1 MRGFRFFP
9 ASAVRK
15 NSLFRGQRVFRKL
28 VSAPLIAALMA
39 GTASADKLREALVS
53 AYQANPTLTAQRE
66 ALRAT
71 DATVAIARAAG
82 RPQVSGTVGLNR
94 NLTRSGVIVQTQG
107 DAHNIS
113 VSGGVDVSYSL
124 FNGGAVR
131 NNVRAAQSCVDPG
144 TATLLTV
151 ARGGVTQ
158 AGFAYTAVIR
168 ERALC

>member
-15 NSLFRGQRVFRKL
+15 NFLFRGQRVFRKL

-39 GTASADKLREALVS
+39 GTASADTLREALVS

-94 NLTRSGVIVQTQG
+94 DLSRSGVLATG
-107 DAHNIS
+107 GKGPTLS
-113 VSGGVDVSYSL
+113 TGVDVSYPL
-124 FNGGAVR
+124 FNGGSVR
-131 NNVRAAQSCVDPG
+131 NSIQAAR
-144 TATLLTV
+144 T
-151 ARGGVTQ
+151 
-158 AGFAYTAVIR
+158 
-168 ERALC
+168 